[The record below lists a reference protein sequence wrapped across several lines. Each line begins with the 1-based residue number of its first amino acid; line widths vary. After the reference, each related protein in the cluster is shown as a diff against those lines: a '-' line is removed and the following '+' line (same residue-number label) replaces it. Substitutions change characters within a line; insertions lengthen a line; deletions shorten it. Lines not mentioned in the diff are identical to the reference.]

1 MAMRIDLAMLGPK
14 TNEDIYDLL
23 QTTNDIIIDVLN
35 IVNDKKALI
44 NHEMRPKDAQNENIY
59 NLSMEMKDK
68 LLELKTSIE
77 ENKAFSRQ
85 NSKQGEKMPD
95 RVTKFN
101 LRPARPEDIKPLL
114 KEPIKELGNGAFGD
128 VFKVKYKGQ
137 IVALKH
143 INKQSQ
149 KGRIYS
155 SSILRCNKYLNQKK
169 LIYP

>member
-1 MAMRIDLAMLGPK
+1 MAMYVDPAMLGDY
-14 TNEDIYDLL
+14 TTEEIYDLL
-23 QTTNDIIIDVLN
+23 QNTNNMIIEVLN
-35 IVNDKKALI
+35 LVNNKDALI
-44 NHEMRPKDAQNENIY
+44 NHKMRPKDPQNDHIY
-59 NLSMEMKDK
+59 NLTMDMKDK
-68 LLELKTSIE
+68 VVELKKSIE

-101 LRPARPEDIKPLL
+101 LRPAKPEDIKPLL
-114 KEPIKELGNGAFGD
+114 KEPIKKLGNGAFGD

-149 KGRIYS
+149 EGMIKS
-155 SSILRCNKYLNQKK
+155 SSTLLSNKTLKSSFT
-169 LIYP
+169 

>member
-1 MAMRIDLAMLGPK
+1 MALCLDPSMLGGDF

-23 QTTNDIIIDVLN
+23 QTTNNMIIEILN
-35 IVNDKKALI
+35 IVKDEKALI
-44 NHEMRPKDAQNENIY
+44 NHEMRSKDAQNDDIY
-59 NLSMEMKDK
+59 NLSMDMKDK
-68 LLELKTSIE
+68 VLELKTSIE

-85 NSKQGEKMPD
+85 NSKQGENIPN

-101 LRPARPEDIKPLL
+101 LRPAKPEDIKPLL
-114 KEPIKELGNGAFGD
+114 EKPIKKLGNGAFGD

-149 KGRIYS
+149 EGKINS
-155 SSILRCNKYLNQKK
+155 SST
-169 LIYP
+169 